1 MNQGYVSD
9 LWYAFVTVTYSDY
22 SLLIKRIPQFK
33 SIQINS
39 NQSIYSLQS
48 LFRYSVTVTTKIFV
62 NLPVKDLNKT
72 IDFFTKLGFKFNP
85 QFTDENATCMIVGED
100 IFVMLLVEKFFKT
113 FTKKEISDTSKSTEV
128 IVALSVEGREKVDQM
143 INKAIESGGR
153 ESRQPQDHGWM
164 YGRSFEDID
173 GHIWEII
180 YMDESA
186 MKNDGKP
193 S

>member
-1 MNQGYVSD
+1 
-9 LWYAFVTVTYSDY
+9 
-22 SLLIKRIPQFK
+22 
-33 SIQINS
+33 
-39 NQSIYSLQS
+39 
-48 LFRYSVTVTTKIFV
+48 V
-62 NLPVKDLNKT
+62 NLPAKNLNKT
-72 IDFFTKLGFKFNP
+72 IEFFTKLGFKFNP

-113 FTKKEISDTSKSTEV
+113 FTKKEICDTSKNTEV

-143 INKAIESGGR
+143 INKAIEAGGT
-153 ESRQPQDHGWM
+153 ESREPQDHGWM
-164 YGRSFEDID
+164 YGRSFEDIN

-186 MKNDGKP
+186 LKNDEKH